1 MERSKTAES
10 QREREREGERECVRD
25 GAWQREKL
33 ASVVKLSVEET

>member
-10 QREREREGERECVRD
+10 QREREGERECVRD